1 LRTATKKVQ
10 PEPQSERYDT
20 EPRPV
25 VNGCSTE
32 RRTSRSAIRTQL
44 GFFQKPAV
52 SAWLSQPYM
61 EEPQASHVGA
71 VVADVSIMNGA
82 RHALASWLW
91 RAD

>member
-1 LRTATKKVQ
+1 M
-10 PEPQSERYDT
+10 
-20 EPRPV
+20 
-25 VNGCSTE
+25 
-32 RRTSRSAIRTQL
+32 
-44 GFFQKPAV
+44 

-71 VVADVSIMNGA
+71 VVADVSIMNSA